1 MHKDDDKK
9 YKAKCMRMRQK
20 IMRRTKYFF
29 ASSKFILLCTFCHHP
44 SAYHKDGFCHHPSA
58 LHKDEGKKHK
68 AKYIMMRQKSM
79 RRSRILF
86 ASSKC
91 ILLNV
96 LCHYQSAINPW
107 DIKCCWPWTTFL
119 NTWKIPLEKT
129 LGFFKHLKKCFMGC
143 LVQVSQTPPPAEV
156 SIKCTPQSNRYNTR
170 CLPDFHLFRYN
181 YAKVLYFIEITMYF
195 LPDT

>member
-1 MHKDDDKK
+1 MMTKIRKQNAWGWGKK
-9 YKAKCMRMRQK
+9 AWGEAEC
-20 IMRRTKYFF
+20 FF
-29 ASSKFILLCTFCHHP
+29 ATSECILL
-44 SAYHKDGFCHHPSA
+44 SGFCHHPSA

-68 AKYIMMRQKSM
+68 AKCIRMRQKSM
-79 RRSRILF
+79 RRSRMLF

-91 ILLNV
+91 ILLSV
-96 LCHYQSAINPW
+96 FCHHPSAINPW
-107 DIKCCWPWTTFL
+107 DIKCCWPWTTFF

-143 LVQVSQTPPPAEV
+143 LVQVSQTPPPVEV

-170 CLPDFHLFRYN
+170 CLLDIHLFRYN
-181 YAKVLYFIEITMYF
+181 YAKVLYLIEITMYS